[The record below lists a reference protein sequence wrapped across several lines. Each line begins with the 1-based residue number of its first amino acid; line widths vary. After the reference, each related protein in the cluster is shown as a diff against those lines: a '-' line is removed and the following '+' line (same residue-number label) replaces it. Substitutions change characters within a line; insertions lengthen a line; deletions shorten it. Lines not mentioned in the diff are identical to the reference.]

1 MTGKDRRVVEGFKLP
16 SYAPPTQNELAWIS
30 MLRAIVGDRD
40 PVPTLAPIQ
49 ALREALIDQLKKE
62 RP

>member
-1 MTGKDRRVVEGFKLP
+1 MTREDRRVVEGCKLP

-40 PVPTLAPIQ
+40 PVPTLAAVQ
-49 ALREALIDQLKKE
+49 ALRETLM
-62 RP
+62 R